1 MFEKKGFY
9 YHAFSSRWQLKTI
22 TPSWNLSE
30 HKEHSCS
37 KNLRE
42 MTKTKGTMTKQILP
56 SLGSDVNN
64 LPAGLFV
71 HISFV
76 CLFGTY
82 GYTIWGVLFLS
93 LIYTQAFLNRLY
105 HFYNH

>member
-1 MFEKKGFY
+1 
-9 YHAFSSRWQLKTI
+9 
-22 TPSWNLSE
+22 
-30 HKEHSCS
+30 
-37 KNLRE
+37 

-82 GYTIWGVLFLS
+82 GYTI
-93 LIYTQAFLNRLY
+93 
-105 HFYNH
+105 